1 MLRYAEHFIIF
12 HFAQKS
18 APMSA
23 APQFSR
29 ALLAPRHWPIWIG
42 FGCWFLIAQLPYSWQ
57 MNMAR
62 WLMPLLNLNK
72 KRVAMARTNLQL
84 CFPRKSE
91 KEIEQLLKKNMES
104 TAMAVFETGI
114 AFFWSK
120 RRLRNLFTISGVE
133 HIEQAQA
140 EGQGAMLLSLHLT
153 TLDIGSAMLGIHV
166 NYDGMYTSHKNP
178 VFDYVQKV
186 RREAYAPGGI
196 AFARDNVRAMIS
208 QLRKGRMIW
217 YAPDRDMGEK
227 VSVFVPFFGVPAATV
242 TATAQFARLGRAK
255 IIPFSQYRLDDNKGY
270 QVVIHPPFENYPTGD
285 ELVDARRINEY
296 FEQEIM
302 KVPEQYLWAQP
313 RFKTRPVG
321 EPKVY

>member
-84 CFPRKSE
+84 CFPGKSE
-91 KEIEQLLKKNMES
+91 KEIEELLRKNMES

-166 NYDGMYTSHKNP
+166 NYDGMYTPHKNP
-178 VFDYVQKV
+178 VFDYVQKI